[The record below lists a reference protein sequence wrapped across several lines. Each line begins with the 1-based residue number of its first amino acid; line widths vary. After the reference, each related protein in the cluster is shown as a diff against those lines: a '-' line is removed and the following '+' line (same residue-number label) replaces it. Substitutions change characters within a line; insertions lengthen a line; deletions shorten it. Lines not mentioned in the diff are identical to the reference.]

1 MMQMILLGP
10 PGTGKGTQA
19 ALLKKHYGIPH
30 ISTGDI
36 FRENIKGGTSLG
48 QEAKRYIDNGLLVP
62 DKVTIGMVTERLAKG
77 DCKKG
82 YILDGF
88 PRTIPQADALDEFS
102 TIDVVVEIKSSDD
115 VIVRRLTSRRMC
127 KVCGRIYGVDMPPK
141 ENNRCDDDGAELF
154 LRDDDKEDV
163 VRSRLATY
171 RKETAPLAAHYRK
184 KGKLVTIDGEQPV
197 DVIFKEIVKKS
208 AHL

>member
-1 MMQMILLGP
+1 MILLGP

-19 ALLKKHYGIPH
+19 ALLRKHYGILH

-36 FRENIKGGTSLG
+36 FRENIKGNTPLG
-48 QEAKRYIDNGLLVP
+48 KEARTYIDKGLLVP
-62 DKVTIGMVTERLAKG
+62 DKVTINMVRERLAKG

-102 TIDVVVEIKSSDD
+102 DVDVVVEIKSSDD

-127 KVCGRIYGVDMPPK
+127 KVCGKIYGIDMPPE
-141 ENNRCDDDGAELF
+141 ENNVCNDDGAELSV
-154 LRDDDKEDV
+154 RDDDKEGV

-171 RKETAPLAAHYRK
+171 HKETAPLVVHYKK
-184 KGKLVTIDGEQPV
+184 KGKLVTVNGEQPV

-208 AHL
+208 K